1 MCSLFRN
8 KFRNESFR
16 LNSHD
21 YSSDGTYFITI
32 CTHMGL
38 SYFGNISNGKMILS
52 EKGRIAYKI
61 WYEIPKHF
69 SFVSLDEFVVM
80 PNHVHGIIIIQSPTV
95 VGTLH
100 ATSLQSVT
108 YQQSVTSQQSAT
120 PVGTLHATSLQSATL
135 QQQQPTPTVGTLHT
149 TPLQSVTSQQPA
161 TAVRTLHAT
170 SLQSETSQH
179 QTKNEFMSTIS
190 PKPGSLATVIRS
202 YKSAVS
208 KNIHL
213 SDHDFSWLP
222 RYYDHIIRSDREL
235 NRTRDYIIN
244 NPVKW
249 DFH

>member
-21 YSSDGTYFITI
+21 YSSGGTYFITI

-52 EKGRIAYKI
+52 ESGQIAYNL
-61 WYEIPKHF
+61 WYELPEHF
-69 SFVSLDEFVVM
+69 AFVSMDEFVVM
-80 PNHVHGIIIIQSPTV
+80 PNHVHGIVIIESTTT

-100 ATSLQSVT
+100 ATSLQN
-108 YQQSVTSQQSAT
+108 
-120 PVGTLHATSLQSATL
+120 ATSHRSIQ
-135 QQQQPTPTVGTLHT
+135 
-149 TPLQSVTSQQPA
+149 
-161 TAVRTLHAT
+161 
-170 SLQSETSQH
+170 
-179 QTKNEFMSTIS
+179 NEFMSTIS

-213 SDHDFSWLP
+213 SDPDFSWQP
-222 RYYDHIIRSDREL
+222 RYYDHLIRSDKEL
-235 NRTRDYIIN
+235 DRIRNYIIN

-249 DFH
+249 DDTV

>member
-21 YSSDGTYFITI
+21 YSSGGTYFITI

-52 EKGRIAYKI
+52 ESGQIAYNL
-61 WYEIPKHF
+61 WYELPEHF
-69 SFVSLDEFVVM
+69 AFVSMDEFVVM
-80 PNHVHGIIIIQSPTV
+80 PNHVHGILIIESTTT

-100 ATSLQSVT
+100 ATSLQN
-108 YQQSVTSQQSAT
+108 
-120 PVGTLHATSLQSATL
+120 ATSRRSIQ
-135 QQQQPTPTVGTLHT
+135 
-149 TPLQSVTSQQPA
+149 
-161 TAVRTLHAT
+161 
-170 SLQSETSQH
+170 
-179 QTKNEFMSTIS
+179 NEFMSTIS

-213 SDHDFSWLP
+213 SDPDFSWQP
-222 RYYDHIIRSDREL
+222 RYYDHLIRSDKEL
-235 NRTRDYIIN
+235 DRIRNYIIN

-249 DFH
+249 DDTV